1 MPVPPAFKAF
11 ALTPSTVLRKR
22 VPSARRWAVGL
33 LFGLVLSACAQH
45 PGTVRLD
52 PSAQPMPGAKVLIM
66 QPDVEVS
73 ELTVGGLLEPNAAWT
88 AAAES
93 NIDQALERVLAAQGA
108 RWVHLNPRGKLIR
121 TPAVSQLVKLH
132 GVVGASI
139 LIHDYGVGAPLLN
152 KDGRFDWTLG
162 KDAAIL
168 GKAYKADYALFV
180 YFRDSFSS
188 DARVALNVL
197 TALVG
202 AGVRGGQQVGFA
214 SLVDL
219 RSGKIV
225 WFNVMARGTGDLRE
239 AEAAVDAS
247 QVLLAELPF

>member
-1 MPVPPAFKAF
+1 MALLSMSKPPKSGGVTGRMSRWF
-11 ALTPSTVLRKR
+11 AVML
-22 VPSARRWAVGL
+22 VGL
-33 LFGLVLSACAQH
+33 GLSACVQV
-45 PGTVRLD
+45 PGTVRVD
-52 PSAQPMPGAKVLIM
+52 PAAQSMRGAKVLIM

-88 AAAES
+88 ASAEA
-93 NIDQALERVLAAQGA
+93 NINQALETVLADLGA
-108 RWVHLNPRGKLIR
+108 RWVHLNPNGKLIR

-132 GVVGASI
+132 GAVGASI
-139 LIHDYGVGAPLLN
+139 LIHDYAGGVPLFN
-152 KDGRFDWTLG
+152 KKGKFDWTLG

-180 YFRDSFSS
+180 FFRDSFSS

-197 TALVG
+197 TAIVG
-202 AGVRGGQQVGFA
+202 AGVRGGQQLGFA

-219 RSGKIV
+219 RTGKIV
-225 WFNVMARGTGDLRE
+225 WFNIMARGTGDLRE

>member
-1 MPVPPAFKAF
+1 MAELSMSKPPK
-11 ALTPSTVLRKR
+11 PSGVSGRASHLLAVLL
-22 VPSARRWAVGL
+22 VGL
-33 LFGLVLSACAQH
+33 GLSACVQV
-45 PGTVRLD
+45 PGTVRID
-52 PSAQPMPGAKVLIM
+52 PAAQSLRGAKVLIM

-88 AAAES
+88 AAAER
-93 NIDQALERVLAAQGA
+93 NIDRALERVLAEQGA
-108 RWVHLNPRGKLIR
+108 NWVHLNPNGKLIR

-132 GVVGASI
+132 GAVGASI
-139 LIHDYGVGAPLLN
+139 LVHDYAGGVPLLN
-152 KDGRFDWTLG
+152 KNGKFDWTLG

-180 YFRDSFSS
+180 FFRDSFSS
-188 DARVALNVL
+188 DARIALNVL

-202 AGVRGGQQVGFA
+202 AGVQGGQQLGFA

-219 RSGKIV
+219 RTGRIV
-225 WFNVMARGTGDLRE
+225 WFNIMARGTGDLRE

>member
-1 MPVPPAFKAF
+1 MALLSMSKSPKSTDASRRMGRWF
-11 ALTPSTVLRKR
+11 AVFF
-22 VPSARRWAVGL
+22 VGL
-33 LFGLVLSACAQH
+33 GLSACVQV
-45 PGTVRLD
+45 PGTVRVD
-52 PSAQPMPGAKVLIM
+52 PAAQPIRGAKVLIM

-88 AAAES
+88 AAAER
-93 NIDQALERVLAAQGA
+93 NIDRALETVLAQQGA
-108 RWVHLNPRGKLIR
+108 NWVHLNPNGKLIR

-132 GVVGASI
+132 GAVGASI
-139 LIHDYGVGAPLLN
+139 LFHGYPGGVPLPN
-152 KDGRFDWTLG
+152 KGGRFDWTLG

-180 YFRDSFSS
+180 FFRDSFSS

-197 TALVG
+197 TAIVG

-225 WFNVMARGTGDLRE
+225 WFNIMARGTGDLRE

>member
-1 MPVPPAFKAF
+1 MAELSMSKPPK
-11 ALTPSTVLRKR
+11 PSGVSGRASHLLAVLF
-22 VPSARRWAVGL
+22 VGL
-33 LFGLVLSACAQH
+33 GLSACVQV
-45 PGTVRLD
+45 PGTVRID
-52 PSAQPMPGAKVLIM
+52 PAAQSLRGAKVLIM

-88 AAAES
+88 AAAER
-93 NIDQALERVLAAQGA
+93 NIDRALERVLAEQGA
-108 RWVHLNPRGKLIR
+108 NWVHLNPNGKLIR

-132 GVVGASI
+132 GAVGASI
-139 LIHDYGVGAPLLN
+139 LVHDYAGGVPLLN
-152 KDGRFDWTLG
+152 KNGKFDWTLG

-180 YFRDSFSS
+180 FFRDSFSS
-188 DARVALNVL
+188 DARIALNVL

-202 AGVRGGQQVGFA
+202 AGVRGGQQLGFA

-219 RSGKIV
+219 RTGKIV
-225 WFNVMARGTGDLRE
+225 WFNIMARGTGDLRE